1 MESAGLTG
9 MAGMAA
15 RHAELGSFQN
25 NHLELVVPESHRM
38 YAEKAYLDKL
48 KADLAPHFGEG
59 FRLTVRVGATAGTSV
74 SAVKSREM
82 EKRQASAAE
91 AIEEDPF
98 VRSLV
103 KDLGAEVVP
112 SSIRPAEPGNS
123 TSDKR

>member
-1 MESAGLTG
+1 MS
-9 MAGMAA
+9 GMAA
-15 RHAELGSFQN
+15 RHAELGSFRN

-38 YAEKAYLDKL
+38 YGEKAYLDKL

-59 FRLTVRVGATAGTSV
+59 FRVSVRVGTTAGTSV

-103 KDLGAEVVP
+103 QDLGAEVVP

>member
-1 MESAGLTG
+1 

-15 RHAELGSFQN
+15 RHAELGSFEN

-38 YAEKAYLDKL
+38 YAEKAYVDKL
-48 KADLAPHFGEG
+48 KAELTPHFGSN
-59 FRLTVRVGATAGTSV
+59 FRLSLRVGTTGGKSV
-74 SAVKSREM
+74 AAVKTREM

-103 KDLGAEVVP
+103 QDLGAEVVP
-112 SSIRPAEPGNS
+112 SSIRPAEAPGNP